1 VSWLDSADF
10 LDVLEVVTRA
20 PSMHNSQ
27 PWRFRLRD
35 GGIDLL
41 VDPGRL
47 PVADASGWAA
57 RIACGAALYNLRL
70 ALAVRGTPAVVG
82 LMPEHADA
90 NLLARLTPD
99 TPRRPLPVEVGL
111 YRAIP
116 RRHSNRGPFADRP
129 VPADVRAALLAAARA
144 EDAWLDLLLG
154 PAAVAAAAGLVQA
167 AHDLLGRDPAYQAEL
182 SGWVRRDAAATD
194 GVPVTAGGPAPRPF
208 DLLPRRDFGGAQLP
222 AHRDFE
228 REPLVAVLGSAGD
241 WPADQV
247 TAGQALQR
255 VLLTATDRGLAAS
268 LFSQPIEVGSVREQ
282 LRLALSRPVTPQ
294 MLVRFGY
301 APSAPPTPRRPVAE
315 VVVD

>member
-1 VSWLDSADF
+1 MAWLDPADF
-10 LDVLEVVTRA
+10 GTVVESATRA

-27 PWRFRLRD
+27 PWRFRLHD

-70 ALAVRGTPAVVG
+70 ALAVRGTPAVVR
-82 LMPEHADA
+82 LMPDHGDA
-90 NLLARLTPD
+90 RLLARLTPD
-99 TPRRPLPVEVGL
+99 TPRKPLPVEVAL

-116 RRHSNRGPFADRP
+116 RRQSNRGPFVDRP
-129 VPADVRAALLAAARA
+129 VPVEVRAALLAAARA

-154 PAAVAAAAGLVQA
+154 PAAVEATAGLVQA
-167 AHDLLGRDPAYQAEL
+167 AHDLLGRDAAYQAEL

-194 GVPVTAGGPAPRPF
+194 GVPVSAGGPAPRPY
-208 DLLPRRDFGGAQLP
+208 DLLPRRDFGGAELP

-282 LRLALSRPVTPQ
+282 LRLALGRRAAPQ
-294 MLVRFGY
+294 MLMRFGY

-315 VVVD
+315 VMVN